1 METQSPHLRVA
12 LADDDAKDRIAVK
25 NMLESLGHDVV
36 AEACN
41 GEQLIE
47 TVAKNKPDLI
57 VTDLHMPG
65 LDGLEA
71 ADVIAER
78 EPTPVV
84 VISAS
89 HAPQNVE
96 QALRRKNVLGYLVK
110 PFASG
115 MLDGAIRQAYGLFR
129 RFRGLEDKLSSLQQ
143 TLEDRKTIEKAKGVL
158 MKYFGVDEPEAHRR
172 LQKMASSKNHKLIDL
187 ARSILKTGIEGS

>member
-25 NMLESLGHDVV
+25 SMLESLGHDVV

-47 TVAKNKPDLI
+47 TVAKNRPDLI

-71 ADVIAER
+71 ADVISER

-96 QALRRKNVLGYLVK
+96 QALKRQNVLGYLVK

-115 MLDGAIRQAYGLFR
+115 MLDGAIRLAYGLFR
-129 RFRGLEDKLSSLQQ
+129 RFRSLEDKLSSLQQ
-143 TLEDRKTIEKAKGVL
+143 TLEDRKTIEKAKGIL
-158 MKYFGVDEPEAHRR
+158 MKYFGIDEPEAHRR
-172 LQKMASSKNHKLIDL
+172 LQKMASSKNHKLIDM
-187 ARSILKTGIEGS
+187 ARSILKTGIESS